1 MTIAIIATLWVIWL
15 ILMMSW
21 RRVVPT
27 NEYHIVQRSNKTVE
41 YGKDRPAGNSYYA
54 IPSFIPIFW
63 VTVQVM
69 PGTIF
74 DITINNYDAFD
85 SGRVPFMV
93 DIAGFFRIDNPAIAA
108 QRIKTIDELNSQLS
122 AIVSSVART
131 ILGKMDINDILE
143 TRSSLWDSFMEEISK
158 NVKEFGLV
166 CTKNIELMKIYD
178 TPGSSII
185 YNIQKKKESQIERDA
200 KISIAENNKEAR
212 EKEIE
217 SERQIE
223 LARID
228 KEKQV
233 GEADAENRKIVEIAK
248 QQAYQKINIE
258 KKETIARELE
268 AKMVQETNEAEIA
281 KQKKIIEEEQEKA
294 VKVIKAEAEAETLK
308 KIAEGRKAAAKNDA
322 EATIEKAEAEAKA
335 IQKKATAEAEGEKA
349 KKEATVADQVKLL
362 QEISKNQEYSKYL
375 QAIKAIEMFGL
386 AEQKKAEALQK
397 ADIKYLATGSEN
409 KYGEFL
415 GKLGLGMETFKEFG
429 GVENVKTLIDTVMS
443 SVKSK
448 EENKKEKDV
457 EVEEVE
463 IVDEEQ
469 ENTSKARKI
478 KK

>member
-1 MTIAIIATLWVIWL
+1 MTILILIGVWVIWL
-15 ILMMSW
+15 VLMMVW

-27 NEYHIVQRSNKTVE
+27 NEYHIVQRSNKTIE
-41 YGKDRPAGNSYYA
+41 YGKDRPAWNSYYA

-69 PGTIF
+69 PWTIF
-74 DITINNYDAFD
+74 DITIKNYDAFD

-108 QRIKTIDELNSQLS
+108 QRIKTIDELNSQLE

-131 ILGKMDINDILE
+131 ILGKMDINEILE
-143 TRSSLWDSFMEEISK
+143 TRSSLWDSFKEEIYK
-158 NVKEFGLV
+158 NVSEFGLV

-178 TPGSSII
+178 TPWSSII

-200 KISIAENNKEAR
+200 KISIAENNKEAK
-212 EKEIE
+212 EKEIA
-217 SERQIE
+217 SERAIE
-223 LARID
+223 LARIE

-233 GEADAENRKIVEIAK
+233 GEADAENRKIVEIAR
-248 QQAYQKINIE
+248 QQAEQKINIE

-322 EATIEKAEAEAKA
+322 EAIIEKAKAESEA

-429 GVENVKTLIDTVMS
+429 GVENIKTLIDTVMS

-448 EENKKEKDV
+448 EEVKKEKDV
-457 EVEEVE
+457 EVQEVE
-463 IVDEEQ
+463 IVDEE
-469 ENTSKARKI
+469 NTSKG
-478 KK
+478 KKNK

>member
-1 MTIAIIATLWVIWL
+1 
-15 ILMMSW
+15 MMSW

-27 NEYHIVQRSNKTVE
+27 NEYHIVQRSNKTIE
-41 YGKDRPAGNSYYA
+41 YGKDRPVGNSYYA

-63 VTVQVM
+63 VNVQVM
-69 PGTIF
+69 QWTIF

-108 QRIKTIDELNSQLS
+108 QRIKTINELNSQLE

-158 NVKEFGLV
+158 NVREFGLV

-178 TPGSSII
+178 APWSSII

-200 KISIAENNKEAR
+200 KISIAENNKEAK
-212 EKEIE
+212 EKEIA
-217 SERQIE
+217 SERAIE
-223 LARID
+223 LARIE

-233 GEADAENRKIVEIAK
+233 GEADAENRKIVEIAR
-248 QQAYQKINIE
+248 QQAEQKINVE

-268 AKMVQETNEAEIA
+268 AKMVQETKEAEIA
-281 KQKKIIEEEQEKA
+281 KQKKIIEEEQEKS

-322 EATIEKAEAEAKA
+322 EATIEKAKAESEA

-429 GVENVKTLIDTVMS
+429 GVENIKTLIDTVIS

-448 EENKKEKDV
+448 EKVKKEKDV

-463 IVDEEQ
+463 IVDEE
-469 ENTSKARKI
+469 NVSKG
-478 KK
+478 KKNK

>member
-1 MTIAIIATLWVIWL
+1 
-15 ILMMSW
+15 MMSW

-27 NEYHIVQRSNKTVE
+27 NEYHIVQRSNKTIE

-63 VTVQVM
+63 VNVQVM
-69 PGTIF
+69 PWTIF

-108 QRIKTIDELNSQLS
+108 QRIKTIDELNSQLE

-158 NVKEFGLV
+158 NVREFGLV

-178 TPGSSII
+178 APWSSII

-212 EKEIE
+212 EKEIA
-217 SERQIE
+217 SERAIE

-233 GEADAENRKIVEIAK
+233 GEADAENRKIVEIAR
-248 QQAYQKINIE
+248 QQAEQQINVE

-268 AKMVQETNEAEIA
+268 AKMVQETKEAEIA
-281 KQKKIIEEEQEKA
+281 KQKKIIEEEQEKS

-322 EATIEKAEAEAKA
+322 EATIEKAKAESEA

-429 GVENVKTLIDTVMS
+429 GVENIKTLIDTVMS
-443 SVKSK
+443 SLKSK
-448 EENKKEKDV
+448 EVKKEKDV

-463 IVDEEQ
+463 VVDEEQ
-469 ENTSKARKI
+469 EDTSKRK
-478 KK
+478 KNK